1 MAILALVGRAHLATQ
16 RVHHELQPITD
27 AEHGHAQFEHA
38 RIGGGSIFVVHRPG
52 RPRQNDSSRRIALH
66 LIKLGR
72 TRQHDGKNILFADAT
87 RDQLG
92 ILRAKIENDDG
103 LTESRLAESLLVRG
117 LGFHK

>member
-1 MAILALVGRAHLATQ
+1 MNSRKRLKWIGAVVLVALAVLFIAY
-16 RVHHELQPITD
+16 
-27 AEHGHAQFEHA
+27 F
-38 RIGGGSIFVVHRPG
+38 PG
-52 RPRQNDSSRRIALH
+52 RPPSFPVPTPNGYDDFVRAAALNQKALENADVRQIYN
-66 LIKLGR
+66 KLP
-72 TRQHDGKNILFADAT
+72 DAT